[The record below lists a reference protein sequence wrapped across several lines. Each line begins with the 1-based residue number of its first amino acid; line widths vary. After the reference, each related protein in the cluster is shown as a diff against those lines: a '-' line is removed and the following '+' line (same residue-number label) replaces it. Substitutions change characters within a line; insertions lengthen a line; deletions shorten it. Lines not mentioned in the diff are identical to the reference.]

1 MSSYH
6 VVIAESAERDIDHT
20 HAWWSENRSKAQ
32 ADNWYVQIHSAI
44 ATLSHRADGCPL
56 APETELLSTDLRQLS
71 FGIRAKPTHRIV
83 FTIDGTRVVILR
95 VRHVAQRDLTIV
107 DLN

>member
-1 MSSYH
+1 MSYQ
-6 VVIAESAERDIDHT
+6 VVIAEPAARDIEE
-20 HAWWSENRSKAQ
+20 AWSWWSENRSKDQ
-32 ADNWYVQIHSAI
+32 ADNWFTQIHSAI
-44 ATLSHRADGCPL
+44 EPLRDRADGCPL
-56 APETELLSTDLRQLS
+56 APETELLPTGLRQLQ
-71 FGIRAKPTHRIV
+71 FGVRSRPTHRIV